1 MLLSGG
7 GLGVFIT
14 TDGWGVDTSVPCSDT
29 PDSLIE
35 GSGVV
40 TLLGGVWEPGGVAT
54 GVVIGVFTSDT
65 CQAFNMIWTLGRG
78 RVWLEYFRIRNK
90 QTNNWI
96 TTTTT
101 TTTNNTEQN
110 SSHLLRVNTI
120 TRSEFAA
127 NETTRVLSEKR
138 IHQNATSESLWFST
152 SRHLQCT
159 VFKLGSV
166 KSGLDIL
173 ITNSWEVCHCFCL
186 WSCPQIVLTLLSCHC
201 RFCYSCYLPTCIEFR
216 VQGIAGF
223 KMATRN
229 HGPVQRIELFIN
241 SPWGNNVLP
250 SRH

>member
-1 MLLSGG
+1 MAKSSHIR
-7 GLGVFIT
+7 VAFTKYWSRIT
-14 TDGWGVDTSVPCSDT
+14 IH
-29 PDSLIE
+29 L
-35 GSGVV
+35 
-40 TLLGGVWEPGGVAT
+40 
-54 GVVIGVFTSDT
+54 
-65 CQAFNMIWTLGRG
+65 WTYVEKKNETKTR
-78 RVWLEYFRIRNK
+78 
-90 QTNNWI
+90 I

-120 TRSEFAA
+120 SRSEFAA
-127 NETTRVLSEKR
+127 NETARVLSEKR
-138 IHQNATSESLWFST
+138 KHQNATSESLWFSS

-159 VFKLGSV
+159 VFKLGPV

-216 VQGIAGF
+216 VQCIAGF

-229 HGPVQRIELFIN
+229 HGPEQRIELFIN

-250 SRH
+250 SRR